1 MKKFLFALLTAL
13 LVLFAATAVGLAV
26 IHISGQPYIT
36 DVDKLEL
43 VESSGLSREE
53 IMENY
58 NAVMRFLSPF
68 INEPFDLPTLKYSQS
83 GAGHFADCKPIFN
96 GVYLLGAISAL
107 CLILLARRKKLS
119 PSLLRISG
127 AVTLLIPS
135 VFGVAVITF
144 FDTLFVKFHQ
154 LFFNNSDWLFD
165 PDTDEIIN
173 ILPEEFF
180 MHCALFIAAF
190 WVLSAIAQLARGF
203 LHKDK

>member
-83 GAGHFADCKPIFN
+83 GAGLHPRQQWHNPAQGP
-96 GVYLLGAISAL
+96 
-107 CLILLARRKKLS
+107 
-119 PSLLRISG
+119 
-127 AVTLLIPS
+127 
-135 VFGVAVITF
+135 VFQIHWPPLPG
-144 FDTLFVKFHQ
+144 
-154 LFFNNSDWLFD
+154 NSW
-165 PDTDEIIN
+165 I
-173 ILPEEFF
+173 
-180 MHCALFIAAF
+180 
-190 WVLSAIAQLARGF
+190 
-203 LHKDK
+203 